1 MIEDIENLLEEINHN
16 LEVSFSILVAQ
27 TVQIAFRNGGVI
39 KREMLDKIIFIDH
52 SESNEE
58 LFDDCCYVISEIWIR
73 SS

>member
-1 MIEDIENLLEEINHN
+1 LIEDIENLLEEINHN
-16 LEVSFSILVAQ
+16 LKVSFSILVAQ

-58 LFDDCCYVISEIWIR
+58 LFDDCCYVISEI
-73 SS
+73 